1 MIVAGDM
8 GGTHTRLAL
17 VEKDDQQR
25 FRIREQETFPS
36 VRYQGLEY
44 VVQEFLSKRNL
55 AVSRACVGVAGPVKS
70 GRCAAM
76 NLPWVIEAQRVAAVA
91 NIEHVAVINDL
102 EASAYGI
109 PCLGPEDLVTINPG
123 APEAIG
129 NGAVVSAGT
138 GLGEAGMYWDG
149 KQFHPFATEG
159 GHTDFAPRNPLE
171 FDLYQDLLK
180 LYDHVSYERIVSGP
194 GLVNIYRFLRDT
206 GRGEEPAW
214 LTAEMAQRDA
224 AACISNAAL
233 AGRSPLCEQALDVF
247 LELYG
252 AEAGNMA
259 LKVMA
264 RGGVWLGGGI
274 VVKVLERLQASGGFM
289 RAFTDK
295 GRLRQLMQNIPVRVI
310 LNDATALLGA
320 ARYAYDLAWPV

>member
-1 MIVAGDM
+1 
-8 GGTHTRLAL
+8 
-17 VEKDDQQR
+17 
-25 FRIREQETFPS
+25 
-36 VRYQGLEY
+36 
-44 VVQEFLSKRNL
+44 
-55 AVSRACVGVAGPVKS
+55 
-70 GRCAAM
+70 
-76 NLPWVIEAQRVAAVA
+76 
-91 NIEHVAVINDL
+91 
-102 EASAYGI
+102 
-109 PCLGPEDLVTINPG
+109 
-123 APEAIG
+123 
-129 NGAVVSAGT
+129 
-138 GLGEAGMYWDG
+138 
-149 KQFHPFATEG
+149 
-159 GHTDFAPRNPLE
+159 
-171 FDLYQDLLK
+171 
-180 LYDHVSYERIVSGP
+180 
-194 GLVNIYRFLRDT
+194 LVNIYRFLRDT